1 LDFYFFISSLNI
13 RLVNLFFDVKFG
25 LYSWNFFLILSFNIE
40 LVKNWVSQPFSIF
53 FL

>member
-25 LYSWNFFLILSFNIE
+25 LYSWNFFFN
-40 LVKNWVSQPFSIF
+40 FIF
-53 FL
+53 QYWIS